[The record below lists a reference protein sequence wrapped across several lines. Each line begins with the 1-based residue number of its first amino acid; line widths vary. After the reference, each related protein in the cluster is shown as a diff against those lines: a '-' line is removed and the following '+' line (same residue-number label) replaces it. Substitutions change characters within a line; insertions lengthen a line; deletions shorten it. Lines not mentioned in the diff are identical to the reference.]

1 MSVNKFVGMNKLMET
16 LRENKLLNSE
26 DLQLNIY
33 FDDLI
38 ESKNFKGAW
47 SIQPLHFEIID
58 ADKKSRVLTF
68 KEFNDLFP
76 ILEWINI
83 GKQLNKEMKQLK
95 LVKKLYCIKV
105 LTKTKNINGKYEYHP
120 MKLNTDVNQTAYKK
134 LLDFR
139 SKVKIE
145 HLEQLAE
152 KVQIEED
159 EEDEEFY

>member
-33 FDDLI
+33 FDDCV

-47 SIQPLHFEIID
+47 SIQPLHFEIIN
-58 ADKKSRVLTF
+58 ADKNSRVLGF

-95 LVKKLYCIKV
+95 LEKKLYLLKV

-120 MKLNTDVNQTAYKK
+120 MKLATEIKQTNYKK
-134 LLDFR
+134 FLDLR
-139 SKVKIE
+139 SKAKLE

-152 KVQIEED
+152 KMKDKED
-159 EEDEEFY
+159 EEEFI

>member
-1 MSVNKFVGMNKLMET
+1 MSDNRFVGMNKLMET

-33 FDDLI
+33 FDDCV

-95 LVKKLYCIKV
+95 LEKKLYLLKV

-120 MKLNTDVNQTAYKK
+120 MKLATEIKQTNYKK
-134 LLDFR
+134 FLDLR
-139 SKVKIE
+139 SKAKLE
-145 HLEQLAE
+145 HLDKTA
-152 KVQIEED
+152 KNIKEED
-159 EEDEEFY
+159 DEEFF

>member
-1 MSVNKFVGMNKLMET
+1 MSDNRFVGMNKLMET

-33 FDDLI
+33 FDDWV

-47 SIQPLHFEIID
+47 SIKPLHFEIIG

-95 LVKKLYCIKV
+95 IVKKLYLLKV

-120 MKLNTDVNQTAYKK
+120 MKLATDISQTNYKK
-134 LLDFR
+134 FLDLR
-139 SKVKIE
+139 SKAKLD
-145 HLEQLAE
+145 HLDQLAE

-159 EEDEEFY
+159 DDEFI

>member
-1 MSVNKFVGMNKLMET
+1 MSDNRFVGMNKLMET

-33 FDDLI
+33 FDDCV

-95 LVKKLYCIKV
+95 LEKKLYLLKV

-120 MKLNTDVNQTAYKK
+120 MKLATEIKQTNYKK
-134 LLDFR
+134 FLDLR
-139 SKVKIE
+139 SKAKLE

-152 KVQIEED
+152 KIKDKED
-159 EEDEEFY
+159 EEEFI

>member
-1 MSVNKFVGMNKLMET
+1 MTVNKFVGMNKLMET

-33 FDDLI
+33 FDDCV

-58 ADKKSRVLTF
+58 ADKKSRVLGF

-95 LVKKLYCIKV
+95 LVKKLYLLKV
-105 LTKTKNINGKYEYHP
+105 LTKTKNIDGRYEYHP
-120 MKLNTDVNQTAYKK
+120 MKLATEIKQTNYKGY
-134 LLDFR
+134 LNVR
-139 SKVKIE
+139 EKVKLE
-145 HLEQLAE
+145 HLDKTAE
-152 KVQIEED
+152 KIKDKEDED
-159 EEDEEFY
+159 EEEFF

>member
-33 FDDLI
+33 FDDCV

-95 LVKKLYCIKV
+95 LEKKLYLLKV

-120 MKLNTDVNQTAYKK
+120 MKLATDISQTNYKK
-134 LLDFR
+134 FLDLR
-139 SKVKIE
+139 SKAKLE

-152 KVQIEED
+152 KIKDKED
-159 EEDEEFY
+159 EEEFI